1 MIFLQR
7 HSQPDEDETPESL
20 HQTKARRI
28 SPAGRRVSDEEGS
41 GDLDLNATPL
51 GFDLNAPVEEEELL
65 QSNSDWGSV
74 HHDVESKPDIAEA
87 VRINPLPIEATSLDQ
102 PKTESV
108 PLVGDDRVQVVIKSE
123 EVYKPRQPIPDEGNW
138 LSALSD
144 KILLVFFNSV
154 SDFYMLPCTELYN
167 ATENVV

>member
-7 HSQPDEDETPESL
+7 HNQPDEDETPESL
-20 HQTKARRI
+20 HQAKARRI

-74 HHDVESKPDIAEA
+74 HQDVESKPDIADA
-87 VRINPLPIEATSLDQ
+87 ARINPPPLVVASLDQ
-102 PKTESV
+102 PKAENV
-108 PLVGDDRVQVVIKSE
+108 PLVGHDSVQVVIKSE
-123 EVYKPRQPIPDEGNW
+123 EVYEPRQPIPDEGNCF
-138 LSALSD
+138 SSLSD
-144 KILLVFFNSV
+144 KILQV
-154 SDFYMLPCTELYN
+154 SILTLFQIFTYCFGIEF
-167 ATENVV
+167 